1 MLLCTAYQSLWPYQ
15 HPLLIFFWFHFN
27 PFKWTVA
34 LITFYLSS
42 MLTSNAF
49 GYFFLFLSFNF
60 TFCHKVICERHDFL
74 PHNVPRNRMLIDSLF
89 LPELPGAFLGV
100 IRSKS
105 RTTNAAQQYALKR
118 CDRSIDRYDWSGG
131 PSWSGVAWWEPL
143 KHRPGRWLPWVVDL
157 KIESFD
163 TFYLSGANW
172 VVLFSRVTLY
182 MHYI

>member
-1 MLLCTAYQSLWPYQ
+1 MEFLARVTGRCHAVTTYRPILAHARPNVTLHSVPKSLTLPASLS
-15 HPLLIFFWFHFN
+15 HFFWYHFN

-34 LITFYLSS
+34 LIIFYLPS

-105 RTTNAAQQYALKR
+105 RTTNAAQQYALKK
-118 CDRSIDRYDWSGG
+118 CDRSIDRYD
-131 PSWSGVAWWEPL
+131 
-143 KHRPGRWLPWVVDL
+143 
-157 KIESFD
+157 
-163 TFYLSGANW
+163 
-172 VVLFSRVTLY
+172 
-182 MHYI
+182 